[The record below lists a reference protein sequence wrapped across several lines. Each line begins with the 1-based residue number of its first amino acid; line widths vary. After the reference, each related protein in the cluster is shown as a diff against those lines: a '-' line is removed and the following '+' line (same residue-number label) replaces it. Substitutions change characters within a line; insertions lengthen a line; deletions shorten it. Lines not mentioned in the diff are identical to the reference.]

1 MLKICSF
8 RKLRQSEEDIFDKIT
23 FLQIWDLEYKYE
35 LKWKIKFGK
44 LVVGGAWGVGVWV
57 CGVEIGW
64 WKIEMIVFRFSLK

>member
-35 LKWKIKFGK
+35 LK
-44 LVVGGAWGVGVWV
+44 
-57 CGVEIGW
+57 
-64 WKIEMIVFRFSLK
+64 